1 MVLSQTIIAAVAL
14 SSIVHAANDIR
25 TLSAF
30 IPGSLLHGQ
39 AVAAYGQ
46 SYYFGIITSS
56 FCPDEV
62 TSCPEGNE
70 TVFYPGLESL
80 SVEVPGGEANYV
92 TTDGRLGFTAP
103 HSASTPPGS
112 VPPSFGNWTY
122 QNTGP
127 IVYTSS
133 YNNTLLYTYN
143 NTQASGSVL
152 ACPYNNNGTVF
163 QQVYVKTAGF
173 NRTDCSELAGLL
185 PTPFIGDYGAW
196 EYA

>member
-1 MVLSQTIIAAVAL
+1 MIFQTLLAMVGL
-14 SSIVHAANDIR
+14 SSIVHAASDTM

-30 IPGSLLHGQ
+30 LPGSPLHGQ

-56 FCPDEV
+56 FCPDTV
-62 TSCPEGNE
+62 TSCPTGNE
-70 TVFYPGLESL
+70 TAFYPGLQSL

-112 VPPSFGNWTY
+112 APPNFGNWTY

-127 IVYTSS
+127 VVYTST
-133 YNNTLLYTYN
+133 YNNSLIYTYN

-152 ACPYNNNGTVF
+152 ACPYNNNGTIF
-163 QQVYVKTAGF
+163 QQLYVKVAEF

-185 PTPFIGDYGAW
+185 PTTFSGDYGAW